1 MGPCQMASKYDFLF
15 PRAMDRTCKRNDMS
29 DSSKRFEWSGNL
41 VKQLTTMLLSKTAD
55 QLANP
60 KTVLTW
66 LMGGHG
72 STGIFGW
79 AGWFPFVNHSRC
91 CPQFLMA
98 GWIRSKVYRKPVWLL
113 GAGVQGGS
121 VPCYASCRLETY
133 RCVGWRNL
141 AAQFGCFFIRPRA
154 LFHYWQG
161 CPW

>member
-1 MGPCQMASKYDFLF
+1 MASKYDFLF

-66 LMGGHG
+66 LMGAMGAPV
-72 STGIFGW
+72 FLVGW
-79 AGWFPFVNHSRC
+79 LVPVRESLSML
-91 CPQFLMA
+91 PQFLMA

-121 VPCYASCRLETY
+121 VLAMLLAGWNVQVRWVAESCCSVWL
-133 RCVGWRNL
+133 
-141 AAQFGCFFIRPRA
+141 FF
-154 LFHYWQG
+154 H
-161 CPW
+161 